1 MIKFFRKIR
10 QNLLSEGKTGKY
22 LKYAIGE
29 IILVVIGILI
39 ALSINNWN
47 ERKKEKEGLNQY
59 LSSLK
64 ENIKE
69 DIQVLDSL
77 IKRREL
83 IVNRSKK
90 EQLNFLN
97 KTFNF
102 DDTRWALSSYV
113 DFYLQPNTS
122 AYDALKNSP
131 YLGKINGSSLNNLII
146 DYYAKTYQ
154 IHEAEKSYNEFLEN
168 LEAKQAYDLDR
179 SLVMAYIWMDPEQ
192 LKSTK
197 TTQEE
202 IENVFEKM
210 HHSVAFRNIVSQAV
224 NQEKGIIAPY
234 KEAKIIGLNIISEID
249 NIVEIEY

>member
-10 QNLLSEGKTGKY
+10 QKLLSENKFSNY
-22 LKYAIGE
+22 LIYAIGE

-47 ERKKEKEGLNQY
+47 EEKKETKELNQY

-83 IVNRSKK
+83 IINRSKK

-97 KTFNF
+97 KTFHF
-102 DDTRWALSSYV
+102 DDTRWALSSYI

-131 YLGKINGSSLNNLII
+131 YLGKLNGTNLNYLII

-154 IHEAEKSYNEFLEN
+154 IHEAEKSFNEFLEN

-192 LKSTK
+192 LKNTK

-202 IENVFEKM
+202 IENVFKKM

-224 NQEKGIIAPY
+224 NQEKSILKPY
-234 KEAKIIGLNIISEID
+234 REAKLIGLNIISEI
-249 NIVEIEY
+249 NKVVEIK

>member
-47 ERKKEKEGLNQY
+47 EKKKGKEELNQY

-77 IKRREL
+77 TKRREV
-83 IVNRSKK
+83 IINHSKK
-90 EQLNFLN
+90 ERLNFLN
-97 KTFNF
+97 KTFSF
-102 DDTRWALSSYV
+102 DDTRYALSSYR

-122 AYDALKNSP
+122 AYDALKSSP
-131 YLGKINGSSLNNLII
+131 YLGKINGTNLNNLII

-154 IHEAEKSYNEFLEN
+154 IKEAEKSFNEFLEN
-168 LEAKQAYDLDR
+168 LEAKQAYDIDR
-179 SLVMAYIWMDPEQ
+179 SLVMAYIYMDPEQ

-202 IENVFEKM
+202 IENVFKKM

-224 NQEKGIIAPY
+224 NQEKGILIPY
-234 KEAKIIGLNIISEID
+234 KEAKLIGLNIISEI
-249 NIVEIEY
+249 NKIVEVK

>member
-10 QNLLSEGKTGKY
+10 QKLLTENKFSKY
-22 LKYAIGE
+22 LLYAIGE
-29 IILVVIGILI
+29 IVLVVIGILI

-47 ERKKEKEGLNQY
+47 EKKKGKEVLNQY

-69 DIQVLDSL
+69 DIHVLDTL

-97 KTFNF
+97 KSYSFE
-102 DDTRWALSSYV
+102 DTRWALSAYV

-131 YLGKINGSSLNNLII
+131 YLGKINGTHLNNLII

-154 IHEAEKSYNEFLEN
+154 IHEAEKSFNEFLEN
-168 LEAKQAYDLDR
+168 LEAKQAYDIDR
-179 SLVMAYIWMDPEQ
+179 SLVMAYIWMDPERLQ
-192 LKSTK
+192 STK

-202 IENVFEKM
+202 IENVFKNI
-210 HHSVAFRNIVSQAV
+210 HHSVAFRNIISQAV
-224 NQEKGIIAPY
+224 NQEKGILVPY
-234 KEAKIIGLNIISEID
+234 KEAQLIGLNIISEID
-249 NIVEIEY
+249 KIVEAK

>member
-10 QNLLSEGKTGKY
+10 QNLLMENKTGKY
-22 LKYAIGE
+22 LKYAVGE

-47 ERKKEKEGLNQY
+47 EEKKGKEELNQY

-77 IKRREL
+77 INRRE
-83 IVNRSKK
+83 IIINHSKR

-102 DDTRWALSSYV
+102 DDTRYALSSYV

-122 AYDALKNSP
+122 AYDALKSSP
-131 YLGKINGSSLNNLII
+131 YLGKINGTSLNNLII

-154 IHEAEKSYNEFLEN
+154 IKEAEKSFNEFLEN
-168 LEAKQAYDLDR
+168 LEAKQAYDIDR
-179 SLVMAYIWMDPEQ
+179 TLVMAYIFMDPEK
-192 LKSTK
+192 LKNTK

-202 IENVFEKM
+202 IESVFKKM

-224 NQEKGIIAPY
+224 NQENGILLPY
-234 KEAKIIGLNIISEID
+234 KEAKLIGSNIISEISK
-249 NIVEIEY
+249 IVEVK

>member
-22 LKYAIGE
+22 FKYAIGE
-29 IILVVIGILI
+29 IVLVVIGILI

-47 ERKKEKEGLNQY
+47 EEKKGKKELNQY

-64 ENIKE
+64 ENIRE

-77 IKRREL
+77 IKRRE
-83 IVNRSKK
+83 IIINHSKK

-97 KTFNF
+97 KTFYF
-102 DDTRWALSSYV
+102 DDTRYALSSYI

-131 YLGKINGSSLNNLII
+131 YLGKINGTNLNNLII

-154 IHEAEKSYNEFLEN
+154 IREAEKSFNEFLEN
-168 LEAKQAYDLDR
+168 LEAKQAYDIDR
-179 SLVMAYIWMDPEQ
+179 SLLMAYIYMDPEQ

-202 IENVFEKM
+202 IENVFKKM

-224 NQEKGIIAPY
+224 NQEKSILRPY
-234 KEAKIIGLNIISEID
+234 KEAKLIGLNIISEID
-249 NIVEIEY
+249 KIVEVK

>member
-10 QNLLSEGKTGKY
+10 QNLLIENKTGKY

-29 IILVVIGILI
+29 IVLVVIGFLI

-47 ERKKEKEGLNQY
+47 EEKKEKKELNQY

-83 IVNRSKK
+83 IINRSKK

-131 YLGKINGSSLNNLII
+131 YLGKLNGTDLNNLII

-154 IHEAEKSYNEFLEN
+154 IKEAEKSYNEFLEN
-168 LEAKQAYDLDR
+168 LEAKQAYDIDR
-179 SLVMAYIWMDPEQ
+179 TLVMAYIWMDTEQ

-202 IENVFEKM
+202 IENVFKKM

-224 NQEKGIIAPY
+224 NQEKGILVPY
-234 KEAKIIGLNIISEID
+234 KEAKLIGLNIISEID
-249 NIVEIEY
+249 KIVEAK

>member
-1 MIKFFRKIR
+1 MIKLFIKIR
-10 QNLLSEGKTGKY
+10 QNLLLENKTGKY
-22 LKYAIGE
+22 LKYAVGE

-47 ERKKEKEGLNQY
+47 EEKKGKEELNQY

-77 IKRREL
+77 INRRE
-83 IVNRSKK
+83 IIIDQSKR

-102 DDTRWALSSYV
+102 DDTRYALTSYV

-122 AYDALKNSP
+122 AYDALKSSP
-131 YLGKINGSSLNNLII
+131 YLGKINGTNLNNLII

-154 IHEAEKSYNEFLEN
+154 IKEAEKSFNEFLEN
-168 LEAKQAYDLDR
+168 LEAKQAYDIDR
-179 SLVMAYIWMDPEQ
+179 TLVMAYIFMDPEK
-192 LKSTK
+192 LKNTK

-202 IENVFEKM
+202 IESVFKKD
-210 HHSVAFRNIVSQAV
+210 A
-224 NQEKGIIAPY
+224 
-234 KEAKIIGLNIISEID
+234 
-249 NIVEIEY
+249 

>member
-1 MIKFFRKIR
+1 MIKFLRKIR
-10 QNLLSEGKTGKY
+10 LRLIAESKFSNY
-22 LKYAIGE
+22 LIYAIGE
-29 IILVVIGILI
+29 IVLVVIGILI

-47 ERKKEKEGLNQY
+47 EEKKEKKELNQY

-83 IVNRSKK
+83 IINRSKK

-131 YLGKINGSSLNNLII
+131 YLGKINGTNLNNLII

-154 IHEAEKSYNEFLEN
+154 IKEAEKSYNEFLEN
-168 LEAKQAYDLDR
+168 LEAKQAYDIDR
-179 SLVMAYIWMDPEQ
+179 TLVMAYIWMDPEQ

-202 IENVFEKM
+202 IENVFKKM

-224 NQEKGIIAPY
+224 NQEKGILVPY
-234 KEAKIIGLNIISEID
+234 KEAKLIGLNIISEID
-249 NIVEIEY
+249 KIAKAK